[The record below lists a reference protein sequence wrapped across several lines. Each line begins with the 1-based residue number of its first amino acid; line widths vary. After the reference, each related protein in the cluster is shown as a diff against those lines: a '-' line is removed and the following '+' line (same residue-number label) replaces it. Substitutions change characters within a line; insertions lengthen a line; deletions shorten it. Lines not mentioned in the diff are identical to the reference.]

1 LLATTSGSGAVAIV
15 VAVLSTVAVFGLI
28 GAAISLRR
36 SAKEL
41 RLLADELTEH
51 AAAVLGEV
59 ETTVEQARGELARVD
74 DLVGSAE
81 AITET
86 VGSASR
92 LAHAAMATP
101 MIKVMALAA
110 GTARAGRRI
119 RRVS

>member
-1 LLATTSGSGAVAIV
+1 MAIAVAV
-15 VAVLSTVAVFGLI
+15 VSTVAVLALI
-28 GAAISLRR
+28 GAAVSLRR
-36 SAKEL
+36 SAREL
-41 RLLADELTEH
+41 RLLADELSEH

-59 ETTVEQARGELARVD
+59 ERTVDEARGELARVD
-74 DLVGSAE
+74 DLIGSAE

-92 LAHAAMATP
+92 LAHAAVATP

-119 RRVS
+119 RKAT

>member
-1 LLATTSGSGAVAIV
+1 MIATTSGSGAVAIA
-15 VAVLSTVAVFGLI
+15 VAVVSTVAVLALI

-36 SAKEL
+36 SATEL

-59 ETTVEQARGELARVD
+59 ERTVDQARGELARVD

-92 LAHAAMATP
+92 LAHAAVATP

-119 RRVS
+119 RKAS

>member
-1 LLATTSGSGAVAIV
+1 